1 MMNTKHIRSNLWS
14 LLVLKFWPVPCATPP
29 SHELPEYRSR
39 CTTPAAGCSLTLP
52 GYSPVEYV
60 SAENTLASTKSCLW
74 IARCQGGSFT
84 CWTGVLT
91 STHIAGSWGCA
102 CPWQGNVKGIYPFPS
117 GHFDT
122 CVTWV
127 CLKKGCQKNHGS
139 SASSSIVQTDLPLPA
154 LWGYPVAFQ
163 TNQHVWFPW
172 NSKHTMHLPNTGWC
186 NPHYTVMAIY

>member
-39 CTTPAAGCSLTLP
+39 CTTPAAGGSLTLP

-84 CWTGVLT
+84 FWTSVLT

-102 CPWQGNVKGIYPFPS
+102 WPWQGNVKGIYPFPS

-127 CLKKGCQKNHGS
+127 CLKKRLTKKSWFISFIIICPNRL
-139 SASSSIVQTDLPLPA
+139 AITCPLGVPRSFSDKSTS
-154 LWGYPVAFQ
+154 LVSVEFMP
-163 TNQHVWFPW
+163 
-172 NSKHTMHLPNTGWC
+172 HTMHLPNTLW
-186 NPHYTVMAIY
+186 